1 VASLLNLPPPAG
13 PTPLTVEEIS
23 RLADL
28 AGVPDANRHI
38 FSDII
43 VRDLDD
49 LSVRQRKEGPRS
61 DALKKAVAS
70 LRSARQALE
79 DMTHEE
85 KQYFSPIDAPMDD
98 DWYIQLAL
106 RIEEFLHHVD
116 GGALT
121 RSGGLLPVCF
131 PYRGTRSK
139 RSPGRPLG
147 TRINPALE
155 SIVGILTIAAVYA
168 GGGFSVD
175 EKSGR
180 GTLVDALKVLAP
192 HFPKGAVPKVP
203 PLKTL
208 RRAKNEV
215 MNRIKHLLKIDYT
228 FQKEREELQ
237 KARTIEQYEAIEKT
251 HEEARAR
258 LGPSDRK
265 RR

>member
-1 VASLLNLPPPAG
+1 MASLLNLPPPAG
-13 PTPLTVEEIS
+13 PTPLTAGEIS

-28 AGVPDANRHI
+28 AVVPDANRHI
-38 FSDII
+38 FSDLI
-43 VRDLDD
+43 VRDLDE

-61 DALKKAVAS
+61 DALKKAVTS

-85 KQYFSPIDAPMDD
+85 KQYFSPIDAHMDD
-98 DWYIQLAL
+98 GWYIQLKL
-106 RIEEFLHHVD
+106 CIEEFLHHAD

-121 RSGGLLPVCF
+121 SFGLEPVCF
-131 PYRGTRSK
+131 PSRGRGSK
-139 RSPGRPLG
+139 RSRGRPLG

-155 SIVGILTIAAVYA
+155 SIVCTLTIAAFYA
-168 GGGFSVD
+168 GGEFSVD
-175 EKSGR
+175 EKSGG

-192 HFPKGAVPKVP
+192 HFPKGAIPNVP

-215 MNRIKHLLKIDYT
+215 IKRIKHSHQIDYT

-237 KARTIEQYEAIEKT
+237 KARTIEQYEAIEKKY
-251 HEEARAR
+251 EKERAR
-258 LGPSDRK
+258 LRPDNRN